1 MDAVGVAVIAVAA
14 EAEAEVVA
22 TTEAIRA
29 EVAAAT
35 VDITTT
41 VVVATAAEE
50 TVAAEATMVV
60 VVITTIAEEEAAVGT
75 TRDPQGILLP
85 TPGVS
90 SNISS
95 DKVSNKRCELN
106 HCARLQCWHLVKAN
120 D

>member
-1 MDAVGVAVIAVAA
+1 MDAAGVAVIAVAA
-14 EAEAEVVA
+14 EAEAEAVA

-60 VVITTIAEEEAAVGT
+60 VITTIAEEEAAVGT

-90 SNISS
+90 SSISS